1 MDEERADMA
10 EELTGETLPEPNED
24 QVEPA
29 GPDDEAAPD
38 ASTPASP
45 EAEST
50 AEPEPDQEPAPE
62 LEPEPEQEPAAE
74 PEPEPEAVTPAA
86 VSARRVPWWPFLG
99 YLAAWAVLVGA
110 SIYLLGGARLSTPA
124 TEQAF
129 YPYLVLA
136 GLALTALGPVFALTI
151 WLVIRARTAPGER
164 SGQFVTAF
172 VRGSVVTLLGV
183 VSWWATLVVLDA
195 LRLDLISF

>member
-1 MDEERADMA
+1 MDEEHEDMA
-10 EELTGETLPEPNED
+10 EGLTGETLPEPTD
-24 QVEPA
+24 DLAEPA
-29 GPDDEAAPD
+29 EPDDGGAPD
-38 ASTPASP
+38 APAPVSP
-45 EAEST
+45 EAE
-50 AEPEPDQEPAPE
+50 P
-62 LEPEPEQEPAAE
+62 EPEPEPEPEAE
-74 PEPEPEAVTPAA
+74 PEPEPEAEPEPEPEAEPEPVIPALA
-86 VSARRVPWWPFLG
+86 SARRVPWWPFLG

-110 SIYLLGGARLSTPA
+110 SVYLLGGPRLSTPA

-151 WLVIRARTAPGER
+151 WLVIRARTASGER